1 MSAKTQYC
9 RRWKQGQAT
18 KDEHRN
24 TAQACGDSIR
34 KAKAQMEFCLVG
46 DIKGNKNFYHNI
58 SGKKRWTRKPWV
70 CGKLGRLKASTIRL
84 RFSTAFSALTIT
96 SMAFS

>member
-1 MSAKTQYC
+1 MQYC

-24 TAQACGDSIR
+24 TMQACGDSIR

-46 DIKGNKNFYHNI
+46 HIKGNKNFYHNI
-58 SGKKRWTRKPWV
+58 SGTNAGQGNHGSVTNW
-70 CGKLGRLKASTIRL
+70 GG
-84 RFSTAFSALTIT
+84 
-96 SMAFS
+96 